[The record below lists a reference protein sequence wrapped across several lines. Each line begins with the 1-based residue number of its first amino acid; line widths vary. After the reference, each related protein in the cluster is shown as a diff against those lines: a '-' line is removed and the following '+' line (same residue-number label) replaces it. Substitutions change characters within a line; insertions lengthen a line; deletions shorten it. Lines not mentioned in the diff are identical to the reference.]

1 MLTGGDPLTIERTLQ
16 LAIAPAFILTGAMA
30 VLNLLSTRLQRLV
43 DRQRDLVEADER
55 ERIMIRRRIAATHG
69 AMAACVL
76 CAVAICLLVIV
87 AFVEPVFGI
96 GAGTHIV
103 VLMLVAMVSLTAAL
117 ALFFWEVMRSGGDH
131 GPGGR

>member
-43 DRQRDLVEADER
+43 DRQREVTDEAER
-55 ERIMIRRRIAATHG
+55 SMVRRRIAATHG

-76 CAVAICLLVIV
+76 CAVAICVLVIV

-96 GAGTHIV
+96 GAGMHIV
-103 VLMLVAMVSLTAAL
+103 GLMLVAMLALTTAL
-117 ALFFWEVMRSGGDH
+117 ALFFWEVMRSGRDH